1 MMRKRILAF
10 VLAAALISSL
20 LVTAAVA
27 EEDGAPAEAAQSEE
41 SAPTENQS
49 SETTAVTDGES
60 TAGET
65 EEPQQDAET
74 EIPAPDPVGQ
84 LSFANLENRM
94 RENNLTILML
104 EESIA
109 SIDEIDFDK
118 RIDDLRQQLNN
129 IAKLQYLAVTDPD
142 KLAALGMGGETFES
156 LQASYD
162 TIKKTFDDMQEGK
175 VQDDYDA
182 AVRQL
187 RNTEDQM
194 IKTAE
199 TIYINIL
206 ELQNTDAQLQR
217 SLAAMNR
224 TVQEME
230 LRYDLGQISA
240 LQLQQTESGRTQL
253 KSSLETVEMN
263 LDNLIV
269 QMEVMIGAEQTGA
282 LKLGEIPDVTDEQIA
297 AMDLEKDLAAAK
309 EVSYALFDAQKT
321 LNDAKETY
329 EDAID
334 GKGINSYQRKS
345 AEHTWKAAQYTYE
358 AAVQSFELS
367 FRTAFNAVADQ
378 QQILKASRTAL
389 ALQQDT
395 YASMELKYQQGS
407 ISKNALQDAKDDLD
421 DAQTAVDTARHNLFT
436 AYRTYRWAVDKG
448 LLNT

>member
-10 VLAAALISSL
+10 LLAALIGSL

-27 EEDGAPAEAAQSEE
+27 EEGGDAPETAQSGETAESAQTQAEEPKTEDGEAAAE
-41 SAPTENQS
+41 
-49 SETTAVTDGES
+49 ETT
-60 TAGET
+60 GET
-65 EEPQQDAET
+65 GQDAQT

-84 LSFANLENRM
+84 LSFANLESRL
-94 RENNLTILML
+94 RENNLTVLML

-109 SIDEIDFDK
+109 SIDAMDFEK
-118 RIDDLRQQLNN
+118 MQNDLRDQLNA
-129 IAKLQYLAVTDPD
+129 IAKLQYLSIAYPE
-142 KLAALGMGGETFES
+142 AAGGMTFDS

-162 TIKKTFDDMQEGK
+162 ALEEQFNDLKEGK
-175 VQDDYDA
+175 IQDDYEA
-182 AVRQL
+182 VVRQL

-194 IKTAE
+194 VLGAE
-199 TIYINIL
+199 TMYVSIL
-206 ELQNTDAQLQR
+206 ELQNTDAQIQR

-240 LQLQQTESGRTQL
+240 LQLRQTESGRTQL

-269 QMEVMIGAEQTGA
+269 QMELMIGAEQTGT

-297 AMDLEKDLAAAK
+297 AMNLDKDLAAAK
-309 EVSYALFDAQKT
+309 EVSYTLYDAQRT

-334 GKGINSYQRKS
+334 GKGLNSYQRKS

-367 FRTAFNAVADQ
+367 FRTAFNAVGDQ
-378 QQILKASRTAL
+378 QQILKASQTAL

>member
-1 MMRKRILAF
+1 MRKRILAF
-10 VLAAALISSL
+10 LLAAALIGSL

-27 EEDGAPAEAAQSEE
+27 EEGGDAPETAQSGETAE
-41 SAPTENQS
+41 SAQTQAEEPETE
-49 SETTAVTDGES
+49 DGE
-60 TAGET
+60 TAAEEAAGET
-65 EEPQQDAET
+65 EETTQDAQT

-84 LSFANLENRM
+84 LSFANLESRL
-94 RENNLTILML
+94 RENNLTVLML

-109 SIDEIDFDK
+109 SVDTMDFEK
-118 RIDDLRQQLNN
+118 MQNDLRDQLNA
-129 IAKLQYLAVTDPD
+129 IAKLQYLSIVYPE
-142 KLAALGMGGETFES
+142 AAGGMTFDS

-162 TIKKTFDDMQEGK
+162 ALEEQFNDLKEGK
-175 VQDDYDA
+175 IQDDYEA
-182 AVRQL
+182 VVRQL

-194 IKTAE
+194 VLGAE
-199 TIYINIL
+199 TMYVSIL

-263 LDNLIV
+263 LDNLIA
-269 QMEVMIGAEQTGA
+269 QMELMIGAEQTGT
-282 LKLGEIPDVTDEQIA
+282 LKLGEVPDVTDEQIA
-297 AMDLEKDLAAAK
+297 AMNLDKDLAAAK
-309 EVSYALFDAQKT
+309 AVSYALYDAQRT

-334 GKGINSYQRKS
+334 GKGLNSYQRKS

-367 FRTAFNAVADQ
+367 FRTAFNAVGDQ
-378 QQILKASRTAL
+378 QQILKASQTAL

>member
-1 MMRKRILAF
+1 MRKRILAF

-84 LSFANLENRM
+84 LSFANLESRM
-94 RENNLTILML
+94 RENNLTVLML

-118 RIDDLRQQLNN
+118 MQEDLRDQLND
-129 IAKLQYLAVTDPD
+129 IAKLQYVSIAYPE
-142 KLAALGMGGETFES
+142 AAGGMTFDS
-156 LQASYD
+156 LQSSYD
-162 TIKKTFDDMQEGK
+162 ALKEQFDDLKEGK
-175 VQDDYDA
+175 IQDDYDA
-182 AVRQL
+182 VVRQL

-206 ELQNTDAQLQR
+206 ELQNTDEQLQR

-253 KSSLETVEMN
+253 KSNLETVEMN

-334 GKGINSYQRKS
+334 GKGISSYQRKS

-378 QQILKASRTAL
+378 QQLLKASQTAL

-436 AYRTYRWAVDKG
+436 AYRTYRWAVDRG

>member
-1 MMRKRILAF
+1 MRKRILAF
-10 VLAAALISSL
+10 VLAAALIGSL

-27 EEDGAPAEAAQSEE
+27 EEDGAPAETAQSGE
-41 SAPTENQS
+41 SAPMENQS
-49 SETTAVTDGES
+49 GETAAVTDGES

-65 EEPQQDAET
+65 QEPQQDAQT

-109 SIDEIDFDK
+109 SIDAIDFDK
-118 RIDDLRQQLNN
+118 QIDDLRDMLNE
-129 IAKLQYLAVTDPD
+129 ISAGITAMRLANNSQ
-142 KLAALGMGGETFES
+142 AADA
-156 LQASYD
+156 LQADYD
-162 TIKKTFDDMQEGK
+162 SMKAQFDQLYEGD

-334 GKGINSYQRKS
+334 GKGISSYQRKS

-367 FRTAFNAVADQ
+367 FRTAFNAVTDQ
-378 QQILKASRTAL
+378 QQILKASQTAL

-436 AYRTYRWAVDKG
+436 AYRTYRWAVDRG

>member
-1 MMRKRILAF
+1 MRKRILAF
-10 VLAAALISSL
+10 VLAAALIGSL

-27 EEDGAPAEAAQSEE
+27 EEDGAPAETAQSGE

-49 SETTAVTDGES
+49 GEAAAQTDGES

-84 LSFANLENRM
+84 LSFANLESRL
-94 RENNLTILML
+94 RENNLTVLML

-118 RIDDLRQQLNN
+118 MQEDLRKQLND
-129 IAKLQYLAVTDPD
+129 IAKLQYLSIVYPE
-142 KLAALGMGGETFES
+142 AAGGMTFDS
-156 LQASYD
+156 LQSSYD
-162 TIKKTFDDMQEGK
+162 ALKEQFDDLKEGK
-175 VQDDYDA
+175 IQDDYA
-182 AVRQL
+182 AVVRQL

-206 ELQNTDAQLQR
+206 ELQNTDEQLQR

-263 LDNLIV
+263 LNNLIV
-269 QMEVMIGAEQTGA
+269 QMEVMIGAEQTGE

-297 AMDLEKDLAAAK
+297 AMDLEKDLASAK

-378 QQILKASRTAL
+378 QQILKASQTAL

-436 AYRTYRWAVDKG
+436 AYRTYRWAVDRG

>member
-1 MMRKRILAF
+1 MRKRILAF
-10 VLAAALISSL
+10 VLAAALIGSL
-20 LVTAAVA
+20 LVTSAVA
-27 EEDGAPAEAAQSEE
+27 EEDGAPAETAQSGE
-41 SAPTENQS
+41 SAPMENQS
-49 SETTAVTDGES
+49 GETAAVTDGES

-65 EEPQQDAET
+65 QEPQQDAQT

-109 SIDEIDFDK
+109 SIDAIDFDK
-118 RIDDLRQQLNN
+118 QIDDLRDMLNE
-129 IAKLQYLAVTDPD
+129 ISAGITAMRLANNSQ
-142 KLAALGMGGETFES
+142 AADA
-156 LQASYD
+156 LQADYD
-162 TIKKTFDDMQEGK
+162 SMKAQFDQLYEGD

-378 QQILKASRTAL
+378 QQILKASQTAL

>member
-1 MMRKRILAF
+1 MRKRILAF
-10 VLAAALISSL
+10 LLAAALIGSL

-27 EEDGAPAEAAQSEE
+27 EEGGDAPETAQSGETAE
-41 SAPTENQS
+41 SAQTQAEEPETE
-49 SETTAVTDGES
+49 DGKAAAEEA
-60 TAGET
+60 AGET
-65 EEPQQDAET
+65 GQPTQDAQT

-84 LSFANLENRM
+84 LSFANLESRL
-94 RENNLTILML
+94 RENNLTVLML

-109 SIDEIDFDK
+109 SIDAMDFEK
-118 RIDDLRQQLNN
+118 MQNDLRDQLNA
-129 IAKLQYLAVTDPD
+129 IAKLQYLSIAYPE
-142 KLAALGMGGETFES
+142 AAGGMTFDS

-162 TIKKTFDDMQEGK
+162 ALEEQFNDLKEGK
-175 VQDDYDA
+175 IQDDYEA
-182 AVRQL
+182 VVRQL

-194 IKTAE
+194 VLGAE
-199 TIYINIL
+199 TMYVSIL

-230 LRYDLGQISA
+230 LRYNLGQISA

-269 QMEVMIGAEQTGA
+269 QMELMIGAEQTGT

-297 AMDLEKDLAAAK
+297 AMNLDKDLAAAK
-309 EVSYALFDAQKT
+309 EVSYTLYDAQRT

-367 FRTAFNAVADQ
+367 FRTAFNAVGDQ
-378 QQILKASRTAL
+378 QQILKASQTAL

>member
-10 VLAAALISSL
+10 VLAAALIGSL

-27 EEDGAPAEAAQSEE
+27 EEDGAPAETAQSGE
-41 SAPTENQS
+41 SVPTENES
-49 SETTAVTDGES
+49 GETAAVTDGES

-65 EEPQQDAET
+65 QEPQQDAQT

-84 LSFANLENRM
+84 LSFANLESRL
-94 RENNLTILML
+94 RENNLTVLML

-118 RIDDLRQQLNN
+118 MQEDLRKQLND
-129 IAKLQYLAVTDPD
+129 IAKLQYLSIVYPE
-142 KLAALGMGGETFES
+142 AAGGMTFDS
-156 LQASYD
+156 LQSSYD
-162 TIKKTFDDMQEGK
+162 ALKEQFDDLKEGK
-175 VQDDYDA
+175 IQDDYA
-182 AVRQL
+182 AVVRQL

-263 LDNLIV
+263 LNNLIV

-378 QQILKASRTAL
+378 QQILKASQTAL
-389 ALQQDT
+389 ALQQNT

>member
-1 MMRKRILAF
+1 MRKRILAF
-10 VLAAALISSL
+10 VLAAALIGSL

-27 EEDGAPAEAAQSEE
+27 EEDGAPAETAQSGE
-41 SAPTENQS
+41 SVPTENES
-49 SETTAVTDGES
+49 GETAAVTDGES

-65 EEPQQDAET
+65 QEPQQDAQT

-84 LSFANLENRM
+84 LSFANLESRL
-94 RENNLTILML
+94 RENNLTVLML

-118 RIDDLRQQLNN
+118 MQEDLRKQLND
-129 IAKLQYLAVTDPD
+129 IAKLQYLSIVYPE
-142 KLAALGMGGETFES
+142 AAGGMTFDS
-156 LQASYD
+156 LQSSYD
-162 TIKKTFDDMQEGK
+162 ALKEQFDDLKEGK
-175 VQDDYDA
+175 IQDDYA
-182 AVRQL
+182 AVVRQL

-263 LDNLIV
+263 LNNLIV
-269 QMEVMIGAEQTGA
+269 QMEVMIGAEQTGE

-297 AMDLEKDLAAAK
+297 AMDLEKDLASAK

-378 QQILKASRTAL
+378 QQILKASQTAL

>member
-10 VLAAALISSL
+10 VLAAALIGSL

-27 EEDGAPAEAAQSEE
+27 EEDGAPAETAQSGE

-84 LSFANLENRM
+84 LSFANLESRL
-94 RENNLTILML
+94 RENNLTVLML

-118 RIDDLRQQLNN
+118 MQEDLRKQLND
-129 IAKLQYLAVTDPD
+129 IAKLQYLSIVYPE
-142 KLAALGMGGETFES
+142 AAGGMTFDS
-156 LQASYD
+156 LQSSYD
-162 TIKKTFDDMQEGK
+162 ALKEQFDDLKEGK
-175 VQDDYDA
+175 IQDDYA
-182 AVRQL
+182 AVVRQL

-206 ELQNTDAQLQR
+206 ELQNTDEQLQR

-263 LDNLIV
+263 LNNLIV

-297 AMDLEKDLAAAK
+297 TMDLEKDLAAAK

-378 QQILKASRTAL
+378 QQILKASQTAL

-436 AYRTYRWAVDKG
+436 AYRTYRWAVDRG

>member
-1 MMRKRILAF
+1 MRKRILAF

-84 LSFANLENRM
+84 LSFANLESRM
-94 RENNLTILML
+94 RENNLTVLML

-118 RIDDLRQQLNN
+118 MQEDLRDQLND
-129 IAKLQYLAVTDPD
+129 IAKLQYVSIAYPE
-142 KLAALGMGGETFES
+142 AAGGMTFDS
-156 LQASYD
+156 LQSSYD
-162 TIKKTFDDMQEGK
+162 ALKEQFDDLKEGK
-175 VQDDYDA
+175 IQDDYDA
-182 AVRQL
+182 VVRQL

-206 ELQNTDAQLQR
+206 ELQNTDEQLQR

-253 KSSLETVEMN
+253 KSNLETVEMN

-282 LKLGEIPDVTDEQIA
+282 LKLGEIPDVTDGQIA

-334 GKGINSYQRKS
+334 GKGISSYQRKS

-378 QQILKASRTAL
+378 QQLLKASQTAL

-436 AYRTYRWAVDKG
+436 AYRTYRWAVDRG

>member
-1 MMRKRILAF
+1 MRKRILAF

-60 TAGET
+60 TAGES

-84 LSFANLENRM
+84 LSFANLESRM
-94 RENNLTILML
+94 RENNLTVLML

-118 RIDDLRQQLNN
+118 MQEDLRDQLND
-129 IAKLQYLAVTDPD
+129 IAKLQYVSIAYPE
-142 KLAALGMGGETFES
+142 AAGGMTFDS
-156 LQASYD
+156 LQSSYD
-162 TIKKTFDDMQEGK
+162 ALKEQFDDLKEGK
-175 VQDDYDA
+175 IQDDYDA
-182 AVRQL
+182 VVRQL

-206 ELQNTDAQLQR
+206 ELQNTDEQLQR

-253 KSSLETVEMN
+253 KSNLETVEMN

-334 GKGINSYQRKS
+334 GKGISSYQRKS

-367 FRTAFNAVADQ
+367 FRTAFNAVTDQ
-378 QQILKASRTAL
+378 QQILKASQTAL

-436 AYRTYRWAVDKG
+436 AYRTYRWAVDRG

>member
-10 VLAAALISSL
+10 VLAAALIGSL

-27 EEDGAPAEAAQSEE
+27 EEDGAPAETAQSGE
-41 SAPTENQS
+41 SVPTENQS
-49 SETTAVTDGES
+49 GETAVVTDGES

-65 EEPQQDAET
+65 QEPQQDAQT

-118 RIDDLRQQLNN
+118 RIDDLRQQLNK
-129 IAKLQYLAVTDPD
+129 IAASITALRLMGDSE
-142 KLAALGMGGETFES
+142 AADA
-156 LQASYD
+156 LQANYD
-162 TIKKTFDDMQEGK
+162 SMKAQFDQLYEGD

-378 QQILKASRTAL
+378 QQILKASQTAL

>member
-10 VLAAALISSL
+10 VLAAALIGSL

-27 EEDGAPAEAAQSEE
+27 EEDGAPAETAQSGE

-49 SETTAVTDGES
+49 GEAAAQTDGES

-84 LSFANLENRM
+84 LSFGNLENRM

-118 RIDDLRQQLNN
+118 QIDDLRQQLNK
-129 IAKLQYLAVTDPD
+129 IAASITTLRLMGDSE
-142 KLAALGMGGETFES
+142 AADA
-156 LQASYD
+156 LQANYD
-162 TIKKTFDDMQEGK
+162 SMKAQFDQLYEGD

-263 LDNLIV
+263 LNNLIV
-269 QMEVMIGAEQTGA
+269 QMEVMIGAEQTGE

-297 AMDLEKDLAAAK
+297 AMDLEKDLASAK

-378 QQILKASRTAL
+378 QQILKASQTAL

-436 AYRTYRWAVDKG
+436 AYRTYRWAVDRG

>member
-1 MMRKRILAF
+1 MRKRILAF
-10 VLAAALISSL
+10 VLAAALIGSL

-27 EEDGAPAEAAQSEE
+27 EEDGAPAETAQSGE
-41 SAPTENQS
+41 SVPTENQS
-49 SETTAVTDGES
+49 GETAAVTDGES

-65 EEPQQDAET
+65 QEPQQDAQT

-118 RIDDLRQQLNN
+118 QIDDLRQQLNK
-129 IAKLQYLAVTDPD
+129 IAASITALRLMGDSE
-142 KLAALGMGGETFES
+142 AADA
-156 LQASYD
+156 LQANYD
-162 TIKKTFDDMQEGK
+162 SMKAQFDQLYEGD

-378 QQILKASRTAL
+378 QQILKASQTAL

>member
-10 VLAAALISSL
+10 VLAAALIGSL

-27 EEDGAPAEAAQSEE
+27 EEDGAPAETAQSGE
-41 SAPTENQS
+41 SVPTENES
-49 SETTAVTDGES
+49 GETAAVTDGES

-65 EEPQQDAET
+65 QEPQQDAQT

-118 RIDDLRQQLNN
+118 MQEDLRDQLND
-129 IAKLQYLAVTDPD
+129 IAKLQYVSIAYPE
-142 KLAALGMGGETFES
+142 AAGGMTFDS
-156 LQASYD
+156 LQSSYD
-162 TIKKTFDDMQEGK
+162 ALKEQFDDLKEGK
-175 VQDDYDA
+175 IQDDYDA

>member
-10 VLAAALISSL
+10 LLAAALIGSL

-27 EEDGAPAEAAQSEE
+27 EEGGDAPETAQSGETAE
-41 SAPTENQS
+41 SAQTQAEGPETE
-49 SETTAVTDGES
+49 DGE
-60 TAGET
+60 TAAEEAAGET
-65 EEPQQDAET
+65 EETTQDAQT

-84 LSFANLENRM
+84 LSFANLESRL
-94 RENNLTILML
+94 RENNLTVLML

-109 SIDEIDFDK
+109 SVDAMDFEK
-118 RIDDLRQQLNN
+118 MQNDLRDQLNA
-129 IAKLQYLAVTDPD
+129 IAKLQYLSIVYPE
-142 KLAALGMGGETFES
+142 AAGGMTFDS

-162 TIKKTFDDMQEGK
+162 ALEEQFNDLKEGK
-175 VQDDYDA
+175 IQDDYEA
-182 AVRQL
+182 VVRQL

-194 IKTAE
+194 VLGAE
-199 TIYINIL
+199 TMYVSIL

-263 LDNLIV
+263 LDNLIA
-269 QMEVMIGAEQTGA
+269 QMELMIGAEQTGT
-282 LKLGEIPDVTDEQIA
+282 LKLGEVPDVTDEQIA
-297 AMDLEKDLAAAK
+297 AMNLDKDLAAAK
-309 EVSYALFDAQKT
+309 AVSYALYDAQRT

-334 GKGINSYQRKS
+334 GKGLSSYQRKS

-367 FRTAFNAVADQ
+367 FRTAFNAVGDQ
-378 QQILKASRTAL
+378 QQILKASQTAL

>member
-10 VLAAALISSL
+10 VLAAALIGSL

-27 EEDGAPAEAAQSEE
+27 EEDGAPAETAQSGE
-41 SAPTENQS
+41 SAPTENES
-49 SETTAVTDGES
+49 GEAAAPTDGES

-65 EEPQQDAET
+65 QKPQQDAET

-84 LSFANLENRM
+84 LSFGNLESRL
-94 RENNLTILML
+94 RENNLTVLML

-118 RIDDLRQQLNN
+118 LQEDLRKQLND
-129 IAKLQYLAVTDPD
+129 IAKLQYLSIVYPE
-142 KLAALGMGGETFES
+142 AAGGMTFDS
-156 LQASYD
+156 LQSSYD
-162 TIKKTFDDMQEGK
+162 ALKEQFDDLKEGK
-175 VQDDYDA
+175 IQDDYA
-182 AVRQL
+182 AVVRQL

-206 ELQNTDAQLQR
+206 ELQNTDEQLQR

-263 LDNLIV
+263 LNNLIV

-321 LNDAKETY
+321 LNAAKETY

-378 QQILKASRTAL
+378 QQILKASQTAL

-436 AYRTYRWAVDKG
+436 AYRTYRWAVDRG

>member
-10 VLAAALISSL
+10 VLAAALIGSL

-27 EEDGAPAEAAQSEE
+27 EEDGAPAETAQSGE
-41 SAPTENQS
+41 SVPTENES
-49 SETTAVTDGES
+49 GETAAVTDGES

-65 EEPQQDAET
+65 QEPQQDAQT

-118 RIDDLRQQLNN
+118 QIDDLRQQLNK
-129 IAKLQYLAVTDPD
+129 IAASITILRLMGDSE
-142 KLAALGMGGETFES
+142 AADA
-156 LQASYD
+156 LQADYD
-162 TIKKTFDDMQEGK
+162 SMKAQFDQLYEGD

-378 QQILKASRTAL
+378 QQILKASQTAL
-389 ALQQDT
+389 ALQQNT

>member
-1 MMRKRILAF
+1 MRKRILAF
-10 VLAAALISSL
+10 ALAAALIGSL

-27 EEDGAPAEAAQSEE
+27 EEDGAPAETAQSGE
-41 SAPTENQS
+41 SVPTENES
-49 SETTAVTDGES
+49 GETAAVTDGES

-65 EEPQQDAET
+65 QEPQQDAQT

-118 RIDDLRQQLNN
+118 QIDDLRQQLNK
-129 IAKLQYLAVTDPD
+129 IAASITILRLMGDSE
-142 KLAALGMGGETFES
+142 AADA
-156 LQASYD
+156 LQANYD
-162 TIKKTFDDMQEGK
+162 SMKAQFDQLYEGD

-378 QQILKASRTAL
+378 QQILKASQTAL

>member
-1 MMRKRILAF
+1 MKRKRILAF
-10 VLAAALISSL
+10 VLAAALIGSL

-27 EEDGAPAEAAQSEE
+27 EEDGAPAETAQSGE

-49 SETTAVTDGES
+49 GETAAVTDGES

-65 EEPQQDAET
+65 QEPQQDAQT

-109 SIDEIDFDK
+109 SIDAIDFDK
-118 RIDDLRQQLNN
+118 QIDDLRDMLNE
-129 IAKLQYLAVTDPD
+129 ISAGITAMRLANNSQ
-142 KLAALGMGGETFES
+142 AADA
-156 LQASYD
+156 LQADYD
-162 TIKKTFDDMQEGK
+162 SMKAQFDQLYEGD
-175 VQDDYDA
+175 VRDDYDA

>member
-10 VLAAALISSL
+10 VLAAALIGSM

-27 EEDGAPAEAAQSEE
+27 EEDGAPAETAQSGE

-49 SETTAVTDGES
+49 DEAAAQTDDES

-84 LSFANLENRM
+84 LSFANLESRL
-94 RENNLTILML
+94 RENNLTVLML

-118 RIDDLRQQLNN
+118 MQEDLRKQLND
-129 IAKLQYLAVTDPD
+129 IAKLQYLSIVYPE
-142 KLAALGMGGETFES
+142 AAGGMTFDS
-156 LQASYD
+156 LQSSYD
-162 TIKKTFDDMQEGK
+162 ALKEQFDDLKEGK
-175 VQDDYDA
+175 IQDDYA
-182 AVRQL
+182 AVVRQL

-206 ELQNTDAQLQR
+206 ELQNTDGQLQR

-263 LDNLIV
+263 LNNLIV
-269 QMEVMIGAEQTGA
+269 QMEVMIGAEQTGE

-297 AMDLEKDLAAAK
+297 AMDLEKDLASAK

-378 QQILKASRTAL
+378 QQILKASQTAL

-436 AYRTYRWAVDKG
+436 AYRTYRWAVDRG

>member
-1 MMRKRILAF
+1 MRKRILAF
-10 VLAAALISSL
+10 VLAAALIGSL

-27 EEDGAPAEAAQSEE
+27 EEDGAPAETAQSGE
-41 SAPTENQS
+41 SAPMENES
-49 SETTAVTDGES
+49 GETAAVTDGES

-65 EEPQQDAET
+65 QEPQQDAQT

-109 SIDEIDFDK
+109 SIDAIDFDK
-118 RIDDLRQQLNN
+118 QIDDLRDMLNE
-129 IAKLQYLAVTDPD
+129 ISAGITAMRLANNSQ
-142 KLAALGMGGETFES
+142 AADA
-156 LQASYD
+156 LQADYD
-162 TIKKTFDDMQEGK
+162 SMKAQFDQLYEGD

-187 RNTEDQM
+187 RNTEGQM

-378 QQILKASRTAL
+378 QQILKASQTAL

>member
-10 VLAAALISSL
+10 VLAAALIGSL

-27 EEDGAPAEAAQSEE
+27 EEDGAPAETAQSGE
-41 SAPTENQS
+41 SAPTENES
-49 SETTAVTDGES
+49 GEAAAPTDGES

-65 EEPQQDAET
+65 QKPQQDAET

-84 LSFANLENRM
+84 LSFGNLENRM

-118 RIDDLRQQLNN
+118 QIDDLRQQLNK
-129 IAKLQYLAVTDPD
+129 IAASITILRLMGDSE
-142 KLAALGMGGETFES
+142 AADA
-156 LQASYD
+156 LQANYD
-162 TIKKTFDDMQEGK
+162 SMKAQFDQLYEGD

-378 QQILKASRTAL
+378 QQILKASQTAL

-436 AYRTYRWAVDKG
+436 AYRTYRWAVDRG

>member
-1 MMRKRILAF
+1 M
-10 VLAAALISSL
+10 
-20 LVTAAVA
+20 
-27 EEDGAPAEAAQSEE
+27 
-41 SAPTENQS
+41 
-49 SETTAVTDGES
+49 TDGES

-84 LSFANLENRM
+84 LSFANLESRM
-94 RENNLTILML
+94 RENNLTVLML

-118 RIDDLRQQLNN
+118 MQEDLRDQLND
-129 IAKLQYLAVTDPD
+129 IAKLQYVSIAYPE
-142 KLAALGMGGETFES
+142 AAGGMTFDS
-156 LQASYD
+156 LQSSYD
-162 TIKKTFDDMQEGK
+162 ALKEQFDDLKEGK
-175 VQDDYDA
+175 IQDDYDA
-182 AVRQL
+182 VVRQL

-206 ELQNTDAQLQR
+206 ELQNTDEQLQR

-253 KSSLETVEMN
+253 KSNLETVEMN

-334 GKGINSYQRKS
+334 GKGISSYQRKS

-367 FRTAFNAVADQ
+367 FRTAFNAVTDQ
-378 QQILKASRTAL
+378 QQILKASQTAL

-436 AYRTYRWAVDKG
+436 AYRTYRWAVDRG

>member
-10 VLAAALISSL
+10 VLAAALIGSL

-27 EEDGAPAEAAQSEE
+27 EEDGAPAETAQSGE
-41 SAPTENQS
+41 SAPTGNES
-49 SETTAVTDGES
+49 GEAAAPTDGES

-65 EEPQQDAET
+65 QEPQQDAQT

-118 RIDDLRQQLNN
+118 QIDDLRQQLNK
-129 IAKLQYLAVTDPD
+129 IAASITALRLMGDSE
-142 KLAALGMGGETFES
+142 AADA
-156 LQASYD
+156 LQANYD
-162 TIKKTFDDMQEGK
+162 SMKAQFDQLYEGD

>member
-10 VLAAALISSL
+10 VLAAALIGSL

-27 EEDGAPAEAAQSEE
+27 EEDGAPAETAQSGE
-41 SAPTENQS
+41 SVPTENES
-49 SETTAVTDGES
+49 GETAAVTDGES

-65 EEPQQDAET
+65 QEPQQDAQT

-118 RIDDLRQQLNN
+118 QIDDLRQQLNK
-129 IAKLQYLAVTDPD
+129 IAASITALRLMGDSE
-142 KLAALGMGGETFES
+142 AADA
-156 LQASYD
+156 LQANYD
-162 TIKKTFDDMQEGK
+162 SMKAQFDQLYEGD

-378 QQILKASRTAL
+378 QQILKASQTAL

>member
-10 VLAAALISSL
+10 VLAAALIGSL

-27 EEDGAPAEAAQSEE
+27 EEDGAPAEIAQSGE
-41 SAPTENQS
+41 SAPMENQS
-49 SETTAVTDGES
+49 GETAAVTDGES

-65 EEPQQDAET
+65 QEPQQDAQT

-118 RIDDLRQQLNN
+118 QIDDLRQQLNK
-129 IAKLQYLAVTDPD
+129 IAASITILRLMGDSE
-142 KLAALGMGGETFES
+142 AADA
-156 LQASYD
+156 LQANYD
-162 TIKKTFDDMQEGK
+162 SMKAQFDQLYEGD

-378 QQILKASRTAL
+378 QQILKASQTAL

>member
-1 MMRKRILAF
+1 MRKRILAF

-84 LSFANLENRM
+84 LSFANLESRM
-94 RENNLTILML
+94 RENNLTVLML

-118 RIDDLRQQLNN
+118 MQEDLRDQLND
-129 IAKLQYLAVTDPD
+129 IAKLQYVSIAYPEV
-142 KLAALGMGGETFES
+142 AGGMTFDS
-156 LQASYD
+156 LQSSYD
-162 TIKKTFDDMQEGK
+162 ALKEQFDDLKEGK
-175 VQDDYDA
+175 IQDDYDA
-182 AVRQL
+182 VVRQL

-206 ELQNTDAQLQR
+206 ELQNTDEQLQR

-253 KSSLETVEMN
+253 KSNLETVEMN

-334 GKGINSYQRKS
+334 GKGISSYQRKS

-367 FRTAFNAVADQ
+367 FRTAFNAVTDQ
-378 QQILKASRTAL
+378 QQILKASQTAL

-436 AYRTYRWAVDKG
+436 AYRTYRWAVDRG

>member
-10 VLAAALISSL
+10 VLAAALIGSL

-84 LSFANLENRM
+84 LSFANLESRM
-94 RENNLTILML
+94 RENNLTVLML

-118 RIDDLRQQLNN
+118 MQEDLRDQLND
-129 IAKLQYLAVTDPD
+129 IAKLQYVSIAYPE
-142 KLAALGMGGETFES
+142 AAGGMTFDS
-156 LQASYD
+156 LQSSYD
-162 TIKKTFDDMQEGK
+162 ALKEQFDDLKEGK
-175 VQDDYDA
+175 IQDDYDA
-182 AVRQL
+182 VVRQL

-206 ELQNTDAQLQR
+206 ELQNTDEQLQR

-253 KSSLETVEMN
+253 KSNLETVEMN

-282 LKLGEIPDVTDEQIA
+282 LKLGEIPDVTDGQIA

-334 GKGINSYQRKS
+334 GKGISSYQRKS

-378 QQILKASRTAL
+378 QQLLKASQTAL

-436 AYRTYRWAVDKG
+436 AYRTYRWAVDRG

>member
-84 LSFANLENRM
+84 LSFANLESRM
-94 RENNLTILML
+94 RENNLTVLML

-118 RIDDLRQQLNN
+118 MQEDLRDQLND
-129 IAKLQYLAVTDPD
+129 IAKLQYVSIAYPE
-142 KLAALGMGGETFES
+142 AAGGMTFDS
-156 LQASYD
+156 LQSSYD
-162 TIKKTFDDMQEGK
+162 ALKEQFDDLKEGK
-175 VQDDYDA
+175 IQDDYDA
-182 AVRQL
+182 VVRQL

-206 ELQNTDAQLQR
+206 ELQNTDEQLQR

-253 KSSLETVEMN
+253 KSNLETVEMN

-334 GKGINSYQRKS
+334 GKGISSYQRKS

-367 FRTAFNAVADQ
+367 FRTAFNAVTDQ
-378 QQILKASRTAL
+378 QQILKASQTAL

-436 AYRTYRWAVDKG
+436 AYRTYRWAVDRG

>member
-10 VLAAALISSL
+10 LLAAALIGSL

-27 EEDGAPAEAAQSEE
+27 EEGGDAPETAQSGETAE
-41 SAPTENQS
+41 SAQTQAEGPETE
-49 SETTAVTDGES
+49 DGE
-60 TAGET
+60 TAAEEAAGET
-65 EEPQQDAET
+65 EETTQNAQT

-84 LSFANLENRM
+84 LSFANLESRV
-94 RENNLTILML
+94 RENNLTVLML

-109 SIDEIDFDK
+109 SIDAIDFDK
-118 RIDDLRQQLNN
+118 MQEDLRKQLNA
-129 IAKLQYLAVTDPD
+129 IAKLQYLTIVAPD
-142 KLAALGMGGETFES
+142 MAGGMTFDALQS
-156 LQASYD
+156 SYD
-162 TIKKTFDDMQEGK
+162 ALKEQFDDLKEGK
-175 VQDDYDA
+175 IQDDYEA
-182 AVRQL
+182 TVRQL

-194 IKTAE
+194 VLGAE
-199 TIYINIL
+199 TMYVSIL
-206 ELQNTDAQLQR
+206 ELQNNDAQLQR

-240 LQLQQTESGRTQL
+240 LQLQQTKSGQTQL

-269 QMEVMIGAEQTGA
+269 QLEAIIGAEQTGA
-282 LKLGEIPDVTDEQIA
+282 LKLSEVPEITDAQID

-309 EVSYALFDAQKT
+309 EVSYDLYSAQKT

-329 EDAID
+329 DD
-334 GKGINSYQRKS
+334 TVDSTGSNSYQRKS

-367 FRTAFNAVADQ
+367 FRTAFNAVGDQ
-378 QQILKASRTAL
+378 QQILKASQTAL

>member
-10 VLAAALISSL
+10 VLAAALIGSL

-27 EEDGAPAEAAQSEE
+27 EEDGAPAETAQSGE
-41 SAPTENQS
+41 SVPTENES
-49 SETTAVTDGES
+49 GETAAVTDGES

-65 EEPQQDAET
+65 QEPQQDAQT

-118 RIDDLRQQLNN
+118 QIDDLRQQLNK
-129 IAKLQYLAVTDPD
+129 IAASITILRLMGDSE
-142 KLAALGMGGETFES
+142 AADA
-156 LQASYD
+156 LQADYD
-162 TIKKTFDDMQEGK
+162 SMKAQFDQLYEGD

>member
-10 VLAAALISSL
+10 MLAAALIGSL

-27 EEDGAPAEAAQSEE
+27 EEDGAPAETAQSGE
-41 SAPTENQS
+41 SVPTENQS
-49 SETTAVTDGES
+49 GEAAAPTDGES

-65 EEPQQDAET
+65 QEPQQDAQT

-118 RIDDLRQQLNN
+118 QIDDLRQQLNK
-129 IAKLQYLAVTDPD
+129 IAASITILRLMGDSE
-142 KLAALGMGGETFES
+142 AADA
-156 LQASYD
+156 LQANYD
-162 TIKKTFDDMQEGK
+162 SMKAQFDQLYEGD

-263 LDNLIV
+263 LNNLIV
-269 QMEVMIGAEQTGA
+269 QMEVMIGAEQTGE

-297 AMDLEKDLAAAK
+297 AMDLEKDLASAK

-378 QQILKASRTAL
+378 QQILKASQTAL

>member
-10 VLAAALISSL
+10 VLAAALIGSL

-27 EEDGAPAEAAQSEE
+27 EEDGAPAEAAQSGE
-41 SAPTENQS
+41 SVPTENES
-49 SETTAVTDGES
+49 GETAAVTDGES

-65 EEPQQDAET
+65 QEPQQDAQT

-118 RIDDLRQQLNN
+118 QIDDLRQQLNK
-129 IAKLQYLAVTDPD
+129 IAASITILRLMGDSE
-142 KLAALGMGGETFES
+142 AADA
-156 LQASYD
+156 LQADYD
-162 TIKKTFDDMQEGK
+162 SMKAQFDQLYEGD
-175 VQDDYDA
+175 VRDDYDA

-378 QQILKASRTAL
+378 QQILKASQTAL

>member
-1 MMRKRILAF
+1 MRKRILAF

-84 LSFANLENRM
+84 LSFANLESRM
-94 RENNLTILML
+94 RENNLTVLML

-118 RIDDLRQQLNN
+118 MQEDLRDQLND
-129 IAKLQYLAVTDPD
+129 IAKLQYVSIAYPE
-142 KLAALGMGGETFES
+142 AAGGMTFDS
-156 LQASYD
+156 LQSSYD
-162 TIKKTFDDMQEGK
+162 ALKEQFDDLKEGK
-175 VQDDYDA
+175 IQDDYDA
-182 AVRQL
+182 VVRQL

-206 ELQNTDAQLQR
+206 ELQNTDDQLQR

-253 KSSLETVEMN
+253 KSNLETVEMN

-309 EVSYALFDAQKT
+309 EVSSLTNPTMAELAKAMSAMPSSTPRRRSTT
-321 LNDAKETY
+321 LRRPMKMP
-329 EDAID
+329 
-334 GKGINSYQRKS
+334 
-345 AEHTWKAAQYTYE
+345 
-358 AAVQSFELS
+358 L
-367 FRTAFNAVADQ
+367 
-378 QQILKASRTAL
+378 
-389 ALQQDT
+389 
-395 YASMELKYQQGS
+395 
-407 ISKNALQDAKDDLD
+407 
-421 DAQTAVDTARHNLFT
+421 TARASAPTSESLPSIPGRRRST
-436 AYRTYRWAVDKG
+436 PMR
-448 LLNT
+448 LPCSPLN